1 MAAPGRK
8 RRSRGSGSVAVS
20 VGRRPAVRGEVVT
33 PWRSVAVVV
42 RRTRSILRAH
52 AEAGTATAKAAVEIG
67 RQLTHVRE
75 ALEPGQW
82 LAWVEEAVPFGP
94 RTVQNYLALAAWS
107 ERETQAFER
116 LHHLG
121 LSKLYSL
128 ASLPR
133 DLLGKLKIDEPI
145 RVPGAGEKTIE
156 VMTIAELDR
165 ALGVLATPPVP
176 RARAAQVVQAYR
188 FRLAGLRELNA
199 QLVKQKGAVD
209 RGVASELVAE
219 LLGLVQELEQA
230 FGA

>member
-1 MAAPGRK
+1 VRAFGPYLPERGGLRGIAAQCH
-8 RRSRGSGSVAVS
+8 
-20 VGRRPAVRGEVVT
+20 
-33 PWRSVAVVV
+33 V
-42 RRTRSILRAH
+42 RRDGGFRPET
-52 AEAGTATAKAAVEIG
+52 
-67 RQLTHVRE
+67 
-75 ALEPGQW
+75 
-82 LAWVEEAVPFGP
+82 
-94 RTVQNYLALAAWS
+94 ALARQY

-121 LSKLYSL
+121 LSKLYRM

-133 DLLGKLKIDEPI
+133 DVLGKLKIDEPI

-165 ALGVLATPPVP
+165 ALGGLATPPVP
-176 RARAAQVVQAYR
+176 RAKVGQVVAYR

-199 QLVKQKGAVD
+199 QLVKQRGAVD
-209 RGVASELVAE
+209 RGTASELVAE